1 MHRTSSLCF
10 NHKSGLGQLVW
21 DEVVD
26 EHVAP
31 RLVEGCV
38 DVLLGLEV
46 VFLGVFWLPVL
57 VFCDCFLDHFGLTF
71 FNEVGGALVEPQS
84 SVQEGVPAQLGVA
97 SGLSQLREEDDD
109 HAGVVL
115 A

>member
-26 EHVAP
+26 EPVAP

-46 VFLGVFWLPVL
+46 VLLGVLWLPVF
-57 VFCDCFLDHFGLTF
+57 VFGDCFLDRFGLTF
-71 FNEVGGALVEPQS
+71 FPRSGWSTGGATE
-84 SVQEGVPAQLGVA
+84 
-97 SGLSQLREEDDD
+97 
-109 HAGVVL
+109 
-115 A
+115 